1 MKLTVQRFGGQIPTL
16 QPRRVLDLAKL
27 GPTATAAVEKLMARA
42 GATAKRVPDAY
53 SYELKLDKDD
63 GTSKSVTVSEFD
75 VPDVLL
81 KHLP

>member
-16 QPRRVLDLAKL
+16 QPRRVLDLDKL
-27 GPTATAAVEKLMARA
+27 EPTATAAAEALIAHPA
-42 GATAKRVPDAY
+42 PPKRVPDAY

-75 VPDVLL
+75 VPEALL